1 MNFEAKVIEKNEFC
15 GNNVLLRLENKEISE
30 KACPGQFV
38 NVRCPGDDSLIL
50 RRPISIMNADPEA
63 GWFEIAFEIRGKGTR
78 VLSTVSK
85 GDVLDIMGPLGK
97 GFDFSQQFNRIAVI
111 GGGIG
116 IYPLYFLGK
125 RASNCEIDVFM
136 GYRCADR
143 VVLNNEFDREG
154 CSIYLAT
161 DDGSAGYSGYITSL
175 FRKIYE
181 PGRYDMIYVCGPEIM
196 IRTVAGMLGEEKSIC
211 QISLEE
217 RMGCGIGACL
227 VCSCEVNTGEAG
239 ARKTVCKDG
248 PVFRASELV
257 WEE

>member
-1 MNFEAKVIEKNEFC
+1 MNFEALVIDKGEFC
-15 GNNVLLRLENKEISE
+15 ENNILLRIKQEEI
-30 KACPGQFV
+30 ACNAYPGQFV
-38 NVRCPGDDSLIL
+38 NVKCPGDDSLIL
-50 RRPISIMNADPEA
+50 RRPISIMNTDPYE

-78 VLSTVSK
+78 LLAEVSI
-85 GDVLDIMGPLGK
+85 GDMLDIMGPLGK
-97 GFDFSQQFNRIAVI
+97 GFDFSSNYKRIAVI

-125 RASNCEIDVFM
+125 RMQQCEIDVFM

-154 CSIYLAT
+154 CSVYLST

-175 FRKIYE
+175 FKKVYE

-196 IRTVAGMLGEEKSIC
+196 AKAVSNMVGKEKNIC

-227 VCSCEVNTGEAG
+227 VCSCEVNVDKMVT
-239 ARKTVCKDG
+239 RKTVCKDG
-248 PVFRASELV
+248 PVFRASDLT
-257 WEE
+257 WED